1 MTPRGR
7 SPTPSVDPACRQL
20 CDPHTL
26 TGVETAA
33 ETGVEL
39 VRARVPGKINLTL
52 GVGGTDADGYHR
64 LVTVFQ
70 AVSLHDEVI
79 AEWAPDGVTELVT
92 VGRESHLVDD
102 DASNLAWR
110 AADLLRRHCDRDL
123 GVRLRVTK
131 DIPVAGGMAGGSA
144 DAAGALL
151 ACSVLW
157 DLDLDPTELRD
168 LGGELGAD
176 VPFGLTGGTAVGTGR
191 GDRVVPALSR
201 GTCHW
206 VLALSDT
213 GVSTPEVFGRHDEL
227 RPDPA
232 EPELPPEL
240 LTALGSGRATEIA
253 PHLFNDLAEATC
265 AIRPDVAETMALAP
279 KVGAL
284 TSVLCG
290 SGPTVAFLVADEAA
304 AVDVHLRLKA
314 ELGSDAHLR
323 RVHGPVPG
331 ARLVNGG

>member
-1 MTPRGR
+1 M
-7 SPTPSVDPACRQL
+7 
-20 CDPHTL
+20 
-26 TGVETAA
+26 ETVA
-33 ETGVEL
+33 ETGVEV

-52 GVGGTDADGYHR
+52 GVGGADASGYHR

-70 AVSLHDEVI
+70 AVSLHDEVV
-79 AEWAPDGVTELVT
+79 ASCAPDGVTELVT
-92 VGRESHLVDD
+92 VGREAHLVDD
-102 DASNLAWR
+102 DETNLAWR
-110 AADLLRRHCDRDL
+110 AVELLRRHCGRDL
-123 GVRLRVTK
+123 GVRLHVTK

-157 DLDLDPTELRD
+157 DLDLDPAELRE
-168 LGGELGAD
+168 LGSGLGAD

-213 GVSTPEVFGRHDEL
+213 GVSTPEVFVRHDEL
-227 RPDPA
+227 RPDPP

-240 LTALGSGRATEIA
+240 LTALGTGRATEIA
-253 PHLFNDLAEATC
+253 PQLFNDLAAATC
-265 AIRPDVAETMALAP
+265 ELRPDVAETMALAP
-279 KVGAL
+279 RVGAL
-284 TSVLCG
+284 TAVLCG

-314 ELGSDAHLR
+314 ELGSNAHLR

-331 ARLVNGG
+331 ARLVTSA

>member
-1 MTPRGR
+1 
-7 SPTPSVDPACRQL
+7 
-20 CDPHTL
+20 
-26 TGVETAA
+26 VETVA
-33 ETGVEL
+33 ETGVEV

-52 GVGGTDADGYHR
+52 GVGGADASGYHR

-70 AVSLHDEVI
+70 AVSLHDEVV
-79 AEWAPDGVTELVT
+79 AACAPDGVTELVT
-92 VGRESHLVDD
+92 VGREAHLVDD
-102 DASNLAWR
+102 DETNLAWR
-110 AADLLRRHCDRDL
+110 AVELLRRHCGRDL
-123 GVRLRVTK
+123 GVRLHVTK

-157 DLDLDPTELRD
+157 DLDLDPAELRE
-168 LGGELGAD
+168 LGSELGAD

-213 GVSTPEVFGRHDEL
+213 GVSTSEVFVRHDEL
-227 RPDPA
+227 RPGPP

-240 LTALGSGRATEIA
+240 LTALGTGRATEIA
-253 PHLFNDLAEATC
+253 PHLFNDLAAATC
-265 AIRPDVAETMALAP
+265 ELRPDVAETMALAP
-279 KVGAL
+279 RVGAL
-284 TSVLCG
+284 TAVLCG

-314 ELGSDAHLR
+314 ELGPDAHLR

-331 ARLVNGG
+331 ARLVNPA

>member
-1 MTPRGR
+1 M
-7 SPTPSVDPACRQL
+7 
-20 CDPHTL
+20 
-26 TGVETAA
+26 ETVA
-33 ETGVEL
+33 ETGVEV

-52 GVGGTDADGYHR
+52 GVGGADASGYHR

-70 AVSLHDEVI
+70 AVSLHDEVV
-79 AEWAPDGVTELVT
+79 ASCAPDGVTELVT
-92 VGRESHLVDD
+92 VGREAHLVDD
-102 DASNLAWR
+102 DETNLAWR
-110 AADLLRRHCDRDL
+110 AVELLRRHCGRDL
-123 GVRLRVTK
+123 GVRLHVTK

-157 DLDLDPTELRD
+157 DLDLDPAELRE
-168 LGGELGAD
+168 LGSELGAD

-213 GVSTPEVFGRHDEL
+213 GVSTPEVFVRHDEL
-227 RPDPA
+227 RPDPP

-240 LTALGSGRATEIA
+240 LTALGTGRATEIA
-253 PHLFNDLAEATC
+253 PQLFNDLAAATC
-265 AIRPDVAETMALAP
+265 ELRPDVAETMALAP
-279 KVGAL
+279 RVGAL
-284 TSVLCG
+284 TAVLCG

-314 ELGSDAHLR
+314 ELGSNAHLR

-331 ARLVNGG
+331 ARLVTSA